1 MLLFLRPSSDSL
13 RCRQV
18 LFSGAVAAMTLFM
31 SGCSLFPGFSSAGDT
46 FRYALQGFP
55 DADVT
60 PQQALQLPYA
70 SMFARI
76 GEGPKSLVILA
87 EWSPPLAMWI
97 GADKS
102 QFYMRHG
109 IVERSAG
116 LTYDLTTSSQQTPPW
131 AGGSLESLYVVDF
144 KYRGLFGLR
153 AESTWQK
160 GEASLQQLDSGVR
173 LLTPWEQQVRIP
185 LIDWEIENTY
195 WVDEATGFVWASQQ
209 TISPDMPALR
219 YEILKPPAL

>member
-1 MLLFLRPSSDSL
+1 
-13 RCRQV
+13 
-18 LFSGAVAAMTLFM
+18 MTLFLP
-31 SGCSLFPGFSSAGDT
+31 GCSLFPSFSSAGET

-60 PQQALQLPYA
+60 PEQAQQLPYA

-87 EWSPPLAMWI
+87 EWNPPLAMWI

-116 LTYDLTTSSQQTPPW
+116 LTYDLTTASPQTPPW
-131 AGGSLESLYVVDF
+131 AGGAMEATYVADF

-153 AESTWQK
+153 AESRWEK
-160 GEASLQQLDSGVR
+160 GDASLQQLDSGVR
-173 LLTPWEQQVRIP
+173 FLRRWQQQVRMPSIS
-185 LIDWEIENTY
+185 WKANNTY
-195 WVDEATGFVWASQQ
+195 WVDDTTGFVWASEQ
-209 TISPDMPALR
+209 TISPDMPTLR